1 MDALGLR
8 EKIERIFKLNF
19 KEREELGASVSVWI
33 GGREIISLAEGYCE
47 KECIRPW
54 DETTLVPVW
63 SATKGIASA
72 CVLKI
77 LDEQGLSLDIKVVE
91 IWPEFG
97 RSGKENISFKDVLT
111 HGAGI
116 PALNEQVSV
125 FNYNEV
131 IKAIE
136 MQAPLWAIGVGHG
149 YHPRT
154 FGFLLDEFVRRLEG
168 ISLGRYFNE
177 TFAVPM
183 GLEFWIG
190 LPQEYHSR
198 VATLYPGKMSNPD
211 DEEAFYK
218 AFMDSESLT
227 RKAFGSPAGLGGVSG
242 MNSPD
247 SWSAGWPAMGGIGT
261 AQALAKFYSMLA
273 NGGEWDGKKIVS
285 KRVLSLMEESLVSGE
300 DKVLCLGNAFSA
312 GFMKGRNDLMRR
324 KLFGSSKSAYGHSGA
339 GGSHAFADPENRIA
353 FAYTMNQMNYGV
365 LPGPKSIDM
374 VDVLYGL

>member
-1 MDALGLR
+1 MDALSLR

-183 GLEFWIG
+183 DLEFWIG

-285 KRVLSLMEESLVSGE
+285 KRVLSLMEEPLISGE

-324 KLFGSSKSAYGHSGA
+324 NLFGSSKSAYGHSGA

>member
-1 MDALGLR
+1 MDALSLR

-183 GLEFWIG
+183 DLEFWIG

-285 KRVLSLMEESLVSGE
+285 KRVLSLMEEPLISGE

>member
-374 VDVLYGL
+374 VDVIYQ

>member
-285 KRVLSLMEESLVSGE
+285 KRVLSLMEEPLISGE

>member
-1 MDALGLR
+1 MDVLALR
-8 EKIERIFKLNF
+8 EEIERIFKLNF

-33 GGREIISLAEGYCE
+33 GGREIISLAAGYCE

-63 SATKGIASA
+63 SATKGLASV

-77 LDEQGLSLDIKVVE
+77 LDEEDLSLDTPVVE
-91 IWPEFG
+91 IWPKFG

-116 PALNEQVSV
+116 PSLNEQASV
-125 FNYNEV
+125 FDYEEV
-131 IKAIE
+131 IRAIE
-136 MQAPLWAIGVGHG
+136 MQAPLWKIGSGHG

-154 FGFLLDEFVRRLEG
+154 FGFLLDEFVRRLKG
-168 ISLGRYFNE
+168 ISLGQYFNE

-190 LPQEYHSR
+190 LPQEYHPR

-211 DEEAFYK
+211 EEEAFYK
-218 AFMDSESLT
+218 AFMNSESLT
-227 RKAFGSPAGLGGVSG
+227 RKAFGSPTGLGGVSG
-242 MNSPD
+242 MNSPN

-285 KRVLSLMEESLVSGE
+285 SGVLSLIEEPLVVGE

-312 GFMKGRNDLMRR
+312 GLMKGRNDLMRR
-324 KLFGSSKSAYGHSGA
+324 KLFGSSKSAYGHPGA
-339 GGSHAFADPENRIA
+339 GGSHAFADPENSIA

-365 LPGPKSIDM
+365 LPGPKAIDM
-374 VDVLYGL
+374 VDAIYQ

>member
-1 MDALGLR
+1 
-8 EKIERIFKLNF
+8 
-19 KEREELGASVSVWI
+19 VSVWI

-247 SWSAGWPAMGGIGT
+247 SWSAGWPAMGGVGT

-285 KRVLSLMEESLVSGE
+285 KRVLSLMEEPLISGE

-374 VDVLYGL
+374 VDVIYQ

>member
-1 MDALGLR
+1 MDILGLR
-8 EKIERIFKLNF
+8 ENIERIFKLNF

-33 GGREIISLAEGYCE
+33 DGREIISLADGYCE
-47 KECIRPW
+47 KECVRPW

-63 SATKGIASA
+63 SATKGLASA

-77 LDEQGLSLDIKVVE
+77 LDDQGLSLDVKVVE

-97 RSGKENISFKDVLT
+97 GAGKEDITFKDVLT

-116 PALNEQVSV
+116 PSLNEQASV
-125 FNYNEV
+125 FNYEEV
-131 IKAIE
+131 IRAIE
-136 MQAPLWAIGVGHG
+136 MQNPLWEIGAGHG

-168 ISLGRYFNE
+168 ISLGQYFNE

-190 LPQEYHSR
+190 LPKEYHPR

-211 DEEAFYK
+211 EEEAFYR
-218 AFMDSESLT
+218 AFKNSESLT

-261 AQALAKFYSMLA
+261 AKALAKFYSMLA
-273 NGGEWDGKKIVS
+273 TGGEWDGKQVVS
-285 KRVLSLMEESLVSGE
+285 KYVLSLMGETLVSGE
-300 DKVLCLGNAFSA
+300 DKVLCMENAFSA
-312 GFMKGRNDLMRR
+312 GFMKGRNDSMKR
-324 KLFGSSKSAYGHSGA
+324 KLFGSSDYAYGHSGA

-365 LPGPKSIDM
+365 LPSPKSIDM